1 MADAQAFPSHVFD
14 ALGVDPLM
22 HPDPIGGTVCVVEK
36 RPPGGPIV
44 MMTSGASLLPT
55 DSGERVELAV
65 ETIEG
70 QQGAAIIAM
79 KIVCDDMATNRRVPP
94 VGSPWRNSEPFL
106 NGTRLSAIMV
116 TPSRWG
122 DAFDEVRSADGAT
135 IGHVRMLRLLTDSE
149 ASFARANGWEALV
162 AAAGSVDALLDV
174 TRADTVAGAGLPGDA
189 PVFLSKMH
197 ADHPPRWVTFTGND
211 LESFTGL
218 ETDEYMEDAANREI
232 WSYSSFHARY
242 PWVEGFV
249 SEARPGQTA
258 LFTDG
263 SGAYTLEDD

>member
-1 MADAQAFPSHVFD
+1 MDDSTAFPAHVFD
-14 ALGVDPLM
+14 ALGADPLM
-22 HPDPIGGTVCVVEK
+22 HAEPIGGTIRVVEK
-36 RPPGGPIV
+36 RPSDGPIV
-44 MMTSGASLLPT
+44 MMTIGASLLPT

-70 QQGAAIIAM
+70 QHGAAIIAM
-79 KIVCDDMATNRRVPP
+79 KIVCDDMAANRRVPP
-94 VGSPWRNSEPFL
+94 VAAPWRNSEPFL
-106 NGTRLSAIMV
+106 TGTRISAIMV

-122 DAFDEVRSADGAT
+122 DSFDEVRSAEGAVV
-135 IGHVRMLRLLTDSE
+135 GHVRMLRLLTDAE
-149 ASFARANGWEALV
+149 ASFARVNGWEALV

-174 TRADTVAGAGLPGDA
+174 TRADAVAGAGLPGDA

-218 ETDEYMEDAANREI
+218 ESDEYMEDAANREI
-232 WSYSSFHARY
+232 WSYSSFSARY

-249 SEARPGQTA
+249 NAARPGQTA
-258 LFTDG
+258 LFTDR
-263 SGAYTLEDD
+263 SGAYALEDD